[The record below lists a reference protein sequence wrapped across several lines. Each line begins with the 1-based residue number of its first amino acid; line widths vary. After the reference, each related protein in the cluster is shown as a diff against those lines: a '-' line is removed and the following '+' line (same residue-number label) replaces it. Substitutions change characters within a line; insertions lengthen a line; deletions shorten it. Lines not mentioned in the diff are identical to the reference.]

1 MSIIDRALTKK
12 GHAADPEGLFHSHV
26 DGVAAAT
33 TPDPAPASGVTG
45 TEPAAAMVAT
55 QPPVAP
61 DQPAPDASAPATPGA
76 TATAQVEAQALS
88 AATVPPAQW
97 HSPTTGERIEPVFAS
112 AAPTARP
119 VLVVDDLRVAFP
131 SRDGGWTEA
140 VRGVSFTLGRERLG
154 IVGESGSGKSQTGRA
169 ILGLTAPEGRV
180 SAKRLEF
187 HGTDLLKCSAR
198 ERRALRGGRIAMV
211 LQDPKFSLNPV
222 MTIGDQVVETLRAH
236 TRISSRAARIKALDA
251 LAAVQ
256 IDQPERVYKLYPH
269 EVSGGMGQRAM
280 IAMMLIADP
289 ELLIADEP
297 TSALDVTVQLQ
308 VLAILDKLV
317 QERGMGLV
325 FISHDLRLVS
335 TFCDRILVMYAGKV
349 VEEVSSGALADAKH
363 PYTRG
368 LLNCLPQL
376 ADDRHPLPTLDR
388 RPEWAL

>member
-1 MSIIDRALTKK
+1 
-12 GHAADPEGLFHSHV
+12 
-26 DGVAAAT
+26 
-33 TPDPAPASGVTG
+33 
-45 TEPAAAMVAT
+45 
-55 QPPVAP
+55 
-61 DQPAPDASAPATPGA
+61 
-76 TATAQVEAQALS
+76 
-88 AATVPPAQW
+88 
-97 HSPTTGERIEPVFAS
+97 
-112 AAPTARP
+112 
-119 VLVVDDLRVAFP
+119 VVDDLRVAFP
-131 SRDGGWTEA
+131 GRDGGWTEA

-180 SAKRLEF
+180 TAKRLEF
-187 HGTDLLKCSAR
+187 HGTDLLHCSAR
-198 ERRALRGGRIAMV
+198 ERRDLRGGRIAMV

-236 TRISSRAARIKALDA
+236 SRMSARDARDKALEA

-256 IDQPERVYKLYPH
+256 IDQPKRVYKLYPH

-280 IAMMLIADP
+280 IAMMLIANP

-317 QERGMGLV
+317 TERGMGLV

-349 VEEVSSGALADAKH
+349 VEEIASGGLADAQH

-368 LLNCLPQL
+368 LLNCLPRL
-376 ADDRHPLPTLDR
+376 AEDRHPLPTLDR
-388 RPEWAL
+388 QPAWAL